1 MREGLLTQAMEI
13 PMKRIRI
20 GSTQGTVRPFVPNV
34 GVFDVEDEKA
44 DALDHIARALSA
56 IDHNLELMATNSKQ
70 QTDLLG
76 RIVVAIAKK

>member
-1 MREGLLTQAMEI
+1 MIMLISLKEI
-13 PMKRIRI
+13 PMKRIRTA
-20 GSTQGTVRPFVPNV
+20 STQGTARPFVPNL

-56 IDHNLELMATNSKQ
+56 IDHNLEVIATNSKQ

-76 RIVVAIAKK
+76 RIVGAIAKK

>member
-1 MREGLLTQAMEI
+1 
-13 PMKRIRI
+13 MKRIRI
-20 GSTQGTVRPFVPNV
+20 GSPQGVTRPFVPNI

-56 IDHNLELMATNSKQ
+56 IDHNLEMIATNSKQ

-76 RIVVAIAKK
+76 QIVRAIATK

>member
-1 MREGLLTQAMEI
+1 
-13 PMKRIRI
+13 MKRTRI
-20 GSTQGTVRPFVPNV
+20 GSTQGTVRPFVPNI

-56 IDHNLELMATNSKQ
+56 IDHNLEVMATNSKQ